1 MAKKKVKSILLS
13 LILTITLT
21 FIGIGVVLSE
31 GGSNGTDSS
40 GTGSNTTCSS
50 CTCTYTGRYLVYGVR
65 ISVVDWNTGNRKSG
79 TRSIDIFES
88 GPTRPAITSTF
99 GIYTIPGDSTS
110 KYNRMEMVGNIIT
123 QTSTNP
129 TLSPTSWDAMGI
141 VDDSD
146 FEFQQHNV
154 SFNYNNPS
162 SKIVYSS
169 FITSLYNAMRAEGEK
184 EGSDYAFTNKIFR
197 ALGLNEITSYS
208 DEELSETHLVIEP
221 LVTFYFNGMS
231 NLNAGLFYGTITQL
245 AYATQAYNC
254 DNDEYKNWSMADSIL
269 KEYNVIVYGQS
280 PCNTTDDPEYCTPK
294 TWGPVSSKPGSGKAA
309 RIALTTEHLSY
320 GVGYIWLGGI
330 KKADGCADVVGYL
343 NNKYTTGE
351 ITKEQ
356 YDNYID
362 QVEAGSFSE
371 FDEKENKK
379 YTVSTPQTFEL
390 LDKNNYDRYNNG
402 LAACDNMKKQNQSC
416 DDAIKYINDHSGP
429 GDLYPVGSSAYHNA
443 VAQVKAGTF
452 RYEVI
457 ENGKT
462 VIMGVNGP
470 SNFDKLEKNI
480 YERLGGLA
488 ACENVDD
495 ACGLYTGGTVEID
508 DCETGKTYFKD
519 IEDEEGWLKCEIA
532 YTDAGTIYSSDNTGH
547 DAVETT
553 NGGIVGNKE
562 YCEVF
567 CYEEFETTFPT
578 SVIGVRAGRTF
589 TWGDPTGKFGSVTV
603 RKKCSNQSYIKG
615 KQGYRFEEWE
625 EDYKDNERQLI
636 RNYMEKASYE
646 KQLDII
652 RTSSNWIYTDCCGC
666 CYTVTTD
673 NGSYKECPNNCK
685 KRYSGTARV
694 SGQSHTYSGSSYVG
708 SVTGSVGSNS
718 YTTGYSYMTGG
729 EAEEAA
735 KSTLEGMIQSN
746 ANAAYGR
753 YGASIGKETELLI
766 KIRQCTN
773 NLEYMY
779 ETAIRFTFEEP
790 INQVY
795 GANSRQFE
803 FDGELLIE
811 EDKDPDNVDKS
822 KCQEVD
828 AYTYTCSGTGAG
840 ATCTAHQ
847 TTVLDCTV
855 VTWNIYETYTY
866 MYPTEKFQWYSL
878 KTNAKLINE
887 ENKGAENADETFYYF
902 IGFGLPTAFSLTEG
916 TYKLQVTVD
925 NIGDNYGD
933 SSNPAQSYNKP
944 NGHFGPVANDVNT
957 LNGAGKGFEYI
968 CTYEVQND
976 IFGNDCVY
984 DENGNLTPNS
994 PEYCDPKKDEDSN
1007 GSLVEV
1013 DVAFRLITLLTAG
1026 DSVDKAFPGMDGNGR
1041 LPGENWKLP
1050 ESDLKEILNADVYNN
1065 SAMYE
1070 IMLDVNAIQYIREDN
1085 QKYFDA
1091 GKDPYTSYVDEN
1103 NAEKVHCV
1111 NGSTT
1116 KEKYCA
1122 SDFISKLN
1130 TGRDLN
1136 YPLLGTCLPSPDSV
1150 TRAEMILNGGCNYG
1164 YVYPNINWVR

>member
-1 MAKKKVKSILLS
+1 MEKRKVKSILLS
-13 LILTITLT
+13 LILTVTLT
-21 FIGIGVVLSE
+21 FIGIGVVLSNG
-31 GGSNGTDSS
+31 GGSNGEYSPS
-40 GTGSNTTCSS
+40 TGSSNTCSS
-50 CTCTYTGRYLVYGVR
+50 CTCTYSSDCKVFGVR
-65 ISVVDWNTGNRKSG
+65 ISVVDWETGVRKEG
-79 TRSIDIFES
+79 TRTVDIF
-88 GPTRPAITSTF
+88 STAMKPSAF
-99 GIYTIPGDSTS
+99 GSYTIYTIANDASK
-110 KYNRMEMVGNIIT
+110 KYNRMEMVGGVIQDTAN
-123 QTSTNP
+123 NP
-129 TLSPTSWDAMGI
+129 ILSSATWETLDVHSAGDLFAG
-141 VDDSD
+141 
-146 FEFQQHNV
+146 ENV
-154 SFNYNNPS
+154 SFPTDKYGYPNFVS
-162 SKIVYSS
+162 
-169 FITSLYNAMRAEGEK
+169 TLYAAMKAEGVEN
-184 EGSDYAFTNKIFR
+184 GDFTFTNKIFKE
-197 ALGLNEITSYS
+197 LGLQDIKNYS
-208 DEELSETHLVIEP
+208 KEELARTHLVIEP
-221 LVTFYFNGMS
+221 IMTIRLKGMS
-231 NLNAGLFYGTITQL
+231 NLSSGVFYGTITQL

-254 DNDEYKNWSMADSIL
+254 DNDKNKNWSMADSIL
-269 KEYNVIVYGQS
+269 KDHGVMIIGTAT
-280 PCNTTDDPEYCTPK
+280 CNTTDDPKYCTPLL
-294 TWGPVSSKPGSGKAA
+294 WGPATHPTSGSDA
-309 RIALTTEHLSY
+309 RIKLTTEHLSY
-320 GVGYIWLGGI
+320 GVGYIWLGNI
-330 KKADGCADVVGYL
+330 LEEDECSEVVGYL
-343 NNKYTTGE
+343 NDLYKGGRFNQE
-351 ITKEQ
+351 E

-362 QVEAGSFSE
+362 QIESGNFSMRDSE
-371 FDEKENKK
+371 EGKEYKI
-379 YTVSTPQTFEL
+379 TEPQDFEL

-416 DDAIKYINDHSGP
+416 EDAIKYINDHSGI
-429 GDLYPVGSSAYHNA
+429 GSLYPVGSSAYHNA
-443 VAQVKAGTF
+443 VEQVKNGTF
-452 RYEVI
+452 EYQIIDQDTNLPIFVR
-457 ENGKT
+457 
-462 VIMGVNGP
+462 VNGP
-470 SNFDKLEKNI
+470 SNFDMLEKSI
-480 YERLGGLA
+480 YTRFGGVA
-488 ACENVDD
+488 ACEDVDNMC
-495 ACGLYTGGTVEID
+495 ALYTGGTVSID
-508 DCETGKTYFKD
+508 DCVTGKTYFKD
-519 IEDEEGWLKCEIA
+519 IEDEEAWLNCKIA
-532 YTDAGTIYSSDNTGH
+532 YTDDSMVYSSDNTGH
-547 DAVETT
+547 VAVEGT
-553 NGGIVGNKE
+553 NGGIVGNRE

-567 CYEEFETTFPT
+567 CYEEIETSFPT
-578 SVIGVRAGRTF
+578 SVNEVRAGRTF
-589 TWGDPTGKFGSVTV
+589 TWGDSLGTFGSI
-603 RKKCSNQSYIKG
+603 RIHKKCSNQSYIKG
-615 KQGYRFEEWE
+615 QQGYRFEEWE

-636 RNYMEKASYE
+636 EHYMKKASYE
-646 KQLDII
+646 KQQLDSNIS
-652 RTSSNWIYTDCCGC
+652 TSNDGGHWTACCGC
-666 CYTVTTD
+666 CYEDEDGIEHCPYNCEWRYDGYARAPGMST
-673 NGSYKECPNNCK
+673 SY
-685 KRYSGTARV
+685 
-694 SGQSHTYSGSSYVG
+694 SHGYVG
-708 SVTGSVGSNS
+708 QITGEVDPVR
-718 YTTGYSYMTGG
+718 GYSSDKMTAA

-735 KSTLEGMIQSN
+735 KNDL
-746 ANAAYGR
+746 
-753 YGASIGKETELLI
+753 IGNVQPDIENEKNYYDSKKGSETELLI

-847 TTVLDCTV
+847 TTVLDCTI
-855 VTWNIYETYTY
+855 VTWDINETYTY
-866 MYPTEKFQWYSL
+866 KYPTEKFQWYSL
-878 KTNAKLINE
+878 KTNAKLVNE

-925 NIGDNYGD
+925 NIGDNFGETKY
-933 SSNPAQSYNKP
+933 PEQEYNKP

-984 DENGNLTPNS
+984 DENGNLIPNS

-1041 LPGENWKLP
+1041 LPGENWQMT
-1050 ESDLKEILNADVYNN
+1050 EGELKDILNADVYNN